1 MCFIFN
7 ILIININY
15 FIKYIFVIYP
25 QLLIFPQFWWFIVVK
40 FSAIWILLNIQVLR
54 ADCIN
59 ERVGAYYYSFVLY
72 EYSDPLLTHSLE
84 MLINKSNP
92 SITLASQHQREN
104 MQKKI
109 RHNFCFKL
117 PQQVKI
123 NLKDNL
129 GKPSKKKLHIFGTVP
144 KRGGRGLPK
153 PKLSKYF

>member
-1 MCFIFN
+1 MISTTSHLSSVLMIYCCK
-7 ILIININY
+7 ILSN
-15 FIKYIFVIYP
+15 
-25 QLLIFPQFWWFIVVK
+25 
-40 FSAIWILLNIQVLR
+40 LNIVKYSDEVLR

-123 NLKDNL
+123 NLKINL
-129 GKPSKKKLHIFGTVP
+129 SVLSPFNGLDPKICEEGGAIHCSLIHAGTA
-144 KRGGRGLPK
+144 
-153 PKLSKYF
+153 FI